1 MKRLFTVTLCIV
13 IFTINAVSQV
23 YKATTLQERMAP
35 AILYKQAHDE
45 VASQISELIEYVINI
60 LSQDIDDAMR
70 DDMNSEFRSLQALA
84 ERLAKYGLSQ
94 DIRASYATHK
104 SRIQK
109 KVVEYNNRIANRR
122 VEERERHREDIP
134 KSWSGS
140 GFALT
145 HGYVVTNWH
154 VVENAT
160 HIALQGVN
168 GDFNTEL
175 NAKVIASDKYNDIAI
190 LKIQDPRFAELAPI
204 PYSVKFLT
212 SDVGKD
218 VFVLGYPLVSTMG
231 EEIKLTTGVISSK
244 TGYQGDVSLYQISA
258 AVQPGNSGGPL
269 FDGDGNLIGI
279 VSSKHKGAENVSYAI
294 KSIYLLNLLESVLDE
309 NVLPQNNMLKDC
321 TLSEKVKHIKNFVFY
336 IKCKNNETSTPVR
349 SSSPSVQV
357 SKQTSTGPAKNK
369 GPRTWLVPSKPD
381 VIDLESYL
389 SKHETIYL
397 QQQPSLEARDT
408 VYFYLPSPISSVRYK
423 CIIEGVKLP
432 YTPEMDIQ
440 EEFYKDSEMYETIK
454 KDNKFMKLKLITIS
468 HSEALNLPNLQAY
481 GVTKDPKACLN
492 LSHAIYANLRQHIQN
507 AFTEDAE

>member
-94 DIRASYATHK
+94 EIRTSYATHK

-122 VEERERHREDIP
+122 VEERERHREDMP

-204 PYSVKFLT
+204 PYSVKFST
-212 SDVGKD
+212 SDVGED

-357 SKQTSTGPAKNK
+357 SKQTSTGPVKNK
-369 GPRTWLVPSKPD
+369 GAKTWLVPSKPD

-397 QQQPSLEARDT
+397 QQQHSLEAGDT
-408 VYFYLPSPISSVRYK
+408 VYFYLSCPISSVRYK
-423 CIIEGVKLP
+423 CVVEEVGLLHA
-432 YTPEMDIQ
+432 PEMDIQ
-440 EEFYKDSEMYETIK
+440 EGFYKDGELYDTIK
-454 KDNKFMKLKLITIS
+454 RDKKFMRLKLIATS
-468 HSEALNLPNLQAY
+468 HSDSTSLPNLRVY
-481 GVTKDPKACLN
+481 GITKDPQACLN
-492 LSHAIYANLRQHIQN
+492 LSHSIYTNLREYIEQ
-507 AFTEDAE
+507 AFIEAAK